1 MEINGLTTSPLKD
14 KSLWLAILA
23 PVLVMVGKVVGL
35 DLSGEQVLAI
45 VGPLVTF
52 IMASKLKQAHIV
64 ASESKAAPKLEE
76 LQKMINDALAVGEN
90 AKPEQEKK

>member
-1 MEINGLTTSPLKD
+1 MDNLHTDVLKD

-23 PVLVMVGKVVGL
+23 PVLVMVGKVVGI

-64 ASESKAAPKLEE
+64 ASESRAAPKLEE
-76 LQKMINDALAVGEN
+76 MKKMLDEALAV
-90 AKPEQEKK
+90 KDDLEKNKVS